1 MRTPAA
7 GAGVRG
13 RRVSSREETIVV
25 TFIVRR
31 LIATVFLLI
40 VVSMI
45 TYAVFFLIPRLAGQN
60 AYQQINQVYATLTS
74 HTDPLFRSMADGLA
88 GLDRT

>member
-1 MRTPAA
+1 MVSPGQQFTPDPGAA
-7 GAGVRG
+7 R
-13 RRVSSREETIVV
+13 
-25 TFIVRR
+25 
-31 LIATVFLLI
+31 
-40 VVSMI
+40 
-45 TYAVFFLIPRLAGQN
+45 

>member
-1 MRTPAA
+1 LYGAPSWDSNCPDPGAA
-7 GAGVRG
+7 R
-13 RRVSSREETIVV
+13 
-25 TFIVRR
+25 
-31 LIATVFLLI
+31 
-40 VVSMI
+40 
-45 TYAVFFLIPRLAGQN
+45 